1 METQRKSTYY
11 SAAAFL
17 EREKGRVGER
27 ELGRLLVGSVVAREG
42 EKATASSLQ
51 QPSAKR

>member
-1 METQRKSTYY
+1 MYDGAFAVRSHISAARKEKKTETSGMETQRKSTYY

-27 ELGRLLVGSVVAREG
+27 E
-42 EKATASSLQ
+42 
-51 QPSAKR
+51 